1 MSDEMAWQKKVDT
14 TKMSGEELEK
24 LNLQNARRP
33 PGQHPGSTL
42 HQRGGRGMKG
52 AVAYP
57 FVLAG
62 VLVLAC
68 VGTWAYYAPLKKSPL
83 DHSGHRD
90 HGTSQSST
98 SDASTSTPIMATHKP

>member
-1 MSDEMAWQKKVDT
+1 MADETAWQKRVDT

-24 LNLQNARRP
+24 LGLQDARRP

-42 HQRGGRGMKG
+42 HQQGGRGFRG

-62 VLVLAC
+62 VLLASC
-68 VGTWAYYAPLKKSPL
+68 VGTWAYYASSPPKKKNAP
-83 DHSGHRD
+83 
-90 HGTSQSST
+90 
-98 SDASTSTPIMATHKP
+98 